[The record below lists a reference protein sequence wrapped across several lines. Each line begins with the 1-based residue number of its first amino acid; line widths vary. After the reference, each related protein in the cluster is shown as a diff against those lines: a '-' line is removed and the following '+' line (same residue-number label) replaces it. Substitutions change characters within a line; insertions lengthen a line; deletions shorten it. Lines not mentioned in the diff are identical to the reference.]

1 MRIYLFGRLKIER
14 LEVRRFSREIK
25 LALLQRIMTKNQELY
40 AWYKQM
46 GICPQ
51 CGTNKAALNR
61 VRCEECLAK
70 NAESE
75 DKHRKIKPITSR
87 KTYNK
92 NLREQRKE
100 NGLCI
105 WCGKPICSTST
116 VYCID
121 CKIKNQRRN
130 DKRKSGIER
139 SERHE
144 YGLCYICGKRAVEG
158 KRLCADCYKRS
169 CDNLPDSKGGVNYW
183 NWKLGNNLIFGNG
196 GRK

>member
-1 MRIYLFGRLKIER
+1 MKY
-14 LEVRRFSREIK
+14 
-25 LALLQRIMTKNQELY
+25 QELY

-51 CGTNKAALNR
+51 CGTNKAAPNR

-70 NAESE
+70 NAESA
-75 DKHRKIKPITSR
+75 DKHRKTKHIPNRITYF
-87 KTYNK
+87 KD
-92 NLREQRKE
+92 LREQRKE
-100 NGLCI
+100 NDLCI

-116 VYCID
+116 VFCID

-130 DKRKSGIER
+130 DNRKSGIER

-144 YGLCYICGKRAVEG
+144 YGLCYICGKSAVDG
-158 KRLCADCYKRS
+158 NRLCEDCYKRS
-169 CDNLPDSKGGVNYW
+169 CDNLPQSKGGKNYI
-183 NWKLGNNLIFGNG
+183 NWKRGNELIFRNG

>member
-1 MRIYLFGRLKIER
+1 M
-14 LEVRRFSREIK
+14 EVKRFSREIK

-46 GICPQ
+46 GICSQ
-51 CGTNKAALNR
+51 CGTNKAAPNR

-70 NAESE
+70 NAESA
-75 DKHRKIKPITSR
+75 DKHRKIKPIASR
-87 KTYNK
+87 KTYNR
-92 NLREQRKE
+92 NLREQRKQ

-116 VYCID
+116 VFCID

-130 DKRKSGIER
+130 DKRKSGTER

-158 KRLCADCYKRS
+158 KRLCKECYKRS
-169 CDNLPDSKGGVNYW
+169 CGNLPENKGGANYR
-183 NWKLGNNLIFGNG
+183 NWKQRNELIFGNG

>member
-1 MRIYLFGRLKIER
+1 MRT
-14 LEVRRFSREIK
+14 IK
-25 LALLQRIMTKNQELY
+25 LALLQSIMTKNQELY

-51 CGTNKAALNR
+51 CGTNKAAPNR

-70 NAESE
+70 NAESA
-75 DKHRKIKPITSR
+75 DKHRKIRPRDTGHKI
-87 KTYNK
+87 YIK

-116 VYCID
+116 VYCTD

-130 DKRKSGIER
+130 NKRKNGIER

-144 YGLCYICGKRAVEG
+144 YGLCYICGKRAIEG
-158 KRLCADCYKRS
+158 KRLCEDCYKKT
-169 CDNLPDSKGGVNYW
+169 CDNLPDSKVGMNYR
-183 NWKLGNNLIFGNG
+183 NWKKRNELIFGNG

>member
-1 MRIYLFGRLKIER
+1 MRT
-14 LEVRRFSREIK
+14 IK

-51 CGTNKAALNR
+51 CGTNKAAPNR

-70 NAESE
+70 NAENSKKQLE
-75 DKHRKIKPITSR
+75 K
-87 KTYNK
+87 KTRALVYEK
-92 NLREQRKE
+92 NRLYKKKLTEQRKE

-105 WCGKPICSTST
+105 WCRKPICSTST
-116 VYCID
+116 VFCID

-139 SERHE
+139 SERNE
-144 YGLCYICGKRAVEG
+144 YVLCYICGKRAMDG
-158 KRLCADCYKRS
+158 KKLCEDCNKKACS
-169 CDNLPDSKGGVNYW
+169 NLPDNKGSVNYR
-183 NWKLGNNLIFGNG
+183 NWKQGNELIFGNG